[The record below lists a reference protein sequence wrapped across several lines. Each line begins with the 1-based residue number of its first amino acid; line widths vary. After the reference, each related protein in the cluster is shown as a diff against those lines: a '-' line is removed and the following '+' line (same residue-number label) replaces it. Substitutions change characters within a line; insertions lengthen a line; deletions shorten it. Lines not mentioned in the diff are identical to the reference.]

1 MRVGDRLLHWH
12 FQGRG
17 IPPTSK
23 PTLPLCGWVCVQ
35 TPSVTG
41 ATPGTAPQPGSARAS
56 LMAQYP
62 SLQGL
67 GGTAPP
73 TFATPG
79 PAPAPAQ
86 APVAAAQITSGP
98 GTATPPL
105 SESGHQPE
113 EERLRS
119 QVGPRSIRCSG
130 WAVGRMTHPGARQGQ
145 VNTLWVKLRQE
156 ESMRQQALQEASTVW
171 SALEEAELSWCAVTE
186 PTRCHPRPSIC
197 N

>member
-1 MRVGDRLLHWH
+1 VIWLWVDDRLLHWLLH
-12 FQGRG
+12 GRG
-17 IPPTSK
+17 ASRRNIHN
-23 PTLPLCGWVCVQ
+23 PLCGWVCVQ

-41 ATPGTAPQPGSARAS
+41 ATPGTTPQPGSARAS

-73 TFATPG
+73 TFATPA
-79 PAPAPAQ
+79 PAAAAAAAPAQ
-86 APVAAAQITSGP
+86 APATAAQITSGS

-119 QVGPRSIRCSG
+119 QVGARSTRRSG
-130 WAVGRMTHPGARQGQ
+130 RRLDG
-145 VNTLWVKLRQE
+145 
-156 ESMRQQALQEASTVW
+156 
-171 SALEEAELSWCAVTE
+171 
-186 PTRCHPRPSIC
+186 
-197 N
+197 